1 MVLELQN
8 IILEMIA
15 KGDPLADTTARL
27 CLEAEK
33 LARSAICSVLTVDGT
48 GLIHPLAGPSLPA
61 EYSAALEGIK
71 IGPTAGSCGTAAYL
85 RSEGTVTD
93 IEIDR
98 SEERRVG
105 KECVSTCRSRWSP
118 EP

>member
-33 LARSAICSVLTVDGT
+33 LARSAICSVLTGDGT
-48 GLIHPLAGPSLPA
+48 GLIHTLAGPSLPA
-61 EYSAALEGIK
+61 EYSAALDGIK
-71 IGPTAGSCGTAAYL
+71 LGPTDGSYGTPAHL
-85 RSEGTVTD
+85 LSEVTLPD
-93 IEIDR
+93 NEHIA
-98 SEERRVG
+98 
-105 KECVSTCRSRWSP
+105 SRAVRGRGRP
-118 EP
+118 N